1 MVQHQ
6 RNSYQQKSAKIVPGE
21 NGLKAN
27 PGKSLEMN
35 KKENGVRKRAGSG
48 PGLETLIGIS
58 ARTALSSQLCANEY
72 IPHSNMSAKTKT
84 KTNTMNISPIQ
95 TCRQRQRQIQIQ

>member
-6 RNSYQQKSAKIVPGE
+6 RNSHQQKSAKIVPGE
-21 NGLKAN
+21 NGPKTN

-35 KKENGVRKRAGSG
+35 KKENGVRNRAGSG

-58 ARTALSSQLCANEY
+58 ARTALRSQLCANEY

-84 KTNTMNISPIQ
+84 QTNTNSMNISPI
-95 TCRQRQRQIQIQ
+95 